1 MKKFLCIL
9 AIIGII
15 TLSSCSKKAAREV
28 IIDNP
33 ADEVAEALAL
43 NDVKNGTSLNPD
55 LDKKGAYADVK
66 ISNEVK
72 NSLFYQT
79 VDLDSYLEEKN
90 RLKDIYIN
98 EIAFSNRIPYSDVQ
112 EFFKV
117 MNHEEYGLTEEKLGV
132 EFKEEEGI
140 STSLVKDH
148 KLSHQIATNVPDGY
162 EKKDGDASKL
172 VVIYLPVYCVYDD
185 GTQPYTNIFIMVP
198 VYFAYAYESTVA
210 NYTYGIKN
218 YQCDSVNEHD
228 GLFFPSK

>member
-1 MKKFLCIL
+1 MKKFLCIF
-9 AIIGII
+9 AIVGII
-15 TLSSCSKKAAREV
+15 ALSSCSKKAAREV

-33 ADEVAEALAL
+33 ADEIVAALSL
-43 NDVKNGTSLNPD
+43 NDVKNGKSLNEN

-66 ISNEVK
+66 ISSEPNQ
-72 NSLFYQT
+72 SLFYQT

-98 EIAFSNRIPYSDVQ
+98 ELAFSNRIPYSDVQ

-132 EFKEEEGI
+132 DFKEEEGI
-140 STSLVKDH
+140 SFSLLKEH
-148 KLSHQIATNVPDGY
+148 KLSHQITTNVPNDY
-162 EKKDGDASKL
+162 DKKDADAAKL
-172 VVIYLPVYCVYDD
+172 VIIYIPVYCVYDD

-198 VYFAYAYESTVA
+198 IYYAFAYESTVA
-210 NYTYGIKN
+210 NHTYGVKN